1 MIGISD
7 GAVLQRGKDGTCDI
21 YLVGQVQQISYE
33 GEVCGM
39 AVLAPAA
46 DGRVRVT
53 GIPTGGPYTVRLDD
67 QIMHDIYVGDI
78 WILAGQSNMEG
89 NGIYRECDRHPEPD
103 REIRAFYMMGQW
115 GVAAHPLHTPWK
127 AVDRIHRELPGL
139 DESGSS
145 YRGVGPGLMFAQQ
158 MKRIT
163 GVPQGVLCCAHG
175 GTTLEQWSPALADEG
190 ENSLLG
196 SLLKTV
202 ERCGG
207 RAAGLFWY
215 QGCSEA
221 MSGYGKPVEE
231 FSERTLALFR
241 LIRDRLDSELPI
253 VQAQIS
259 RMVSC
264 FTEDSDL
271 CFTMVREQQRR
282 MKTQIQRLAVI
293 PTVTE
298 ELDDLVHLSAAA
310 QDSVGYRAANAMA
323 QLLYPGR
330 ESLLPPPEYRS
341 CWIDR
346 DPDTSAAILRVYY
359 DHIDGGLRAEGRA
372 VGFRVGDT
380 PYGNDNRLIFSIRPQ
395 DDHVAVYLTAA
406 PEDLKGKYLCYGA
419 GADPVCNIFDGAGR
433 PLPAM
438 AGILLK

>member
-21 YLVGQVQQISYE
+21 YLIGQMQRLSYE
-33 GEVCGM
+33 GAACGE
-39 AVLAPAA
+39 AA
-46 DGRVRVT
+46 LSSAENGRIRVT

-67 QIMHDIYVGDI
+67 QVLHDIYVGDI

-89 NGIYRECDRHPEPD
+89 NGIYRESDRIQLSD
-103 REIRAFYMMGQW
+103 SMVRAFYMTGQW
-115 GVAAHPLHTPWK
+115 GTAAHPLHTPWK
-127 AVDRIHRELPGL
+127 AVDRIHRELSGL

-163 GVPQGVLCCAHG
+163 GVPQGLLCCAHG

-231 FSERTLALFR
+231 FSERTLALFSADAGSAR
-241 LIRDRLDSELPI
+241 LRAPDRAGPNLKDGKLLYGGFGSLLYNGPGAAAEDENTDT
-253 VQAQIS
+253 A
-259 RMVSC
+259 SC
-264 FTEDSDL
+264 RYPDRHGGTGRFGPSFGRCTG
-271 CFTMVREQQRR
+271 QRR
-282 MKTQIQRLAVI
+282 I
-293 PTVTE
+293 PC
-298 ELDDLVHLSAAA
+298 
-310 QDSVGYRAANAMA
+310 G
-323 QLLYPGR
+323 
-330 ESLLPPPEYRS
+330 
-341 CWIDR
+341 
-346 DPDTSAAILRVYY
+346 
-359 DHIDGGLRAEGRA
+359 
-372 VGFRVGDT
+372 
-380 PYGNDNRLIFSIRPQ
+380 
-395 DDHVAVYLTAA
+395 
-406 PEDLKGKYLCYGA
+406 
-419 GADPVCNIFDGAGR
+419 
-433 PLPAM
+433 
-438 AGILLK
+438 

>member
-21 YLVGQVQQISYE
+21 YLIGQMQRLSYE

-67 QIMHDIYVGDI
+67 QVLRDIYVGDI

-89 NGIYRECDRHPEPD
+89 NGIYRESDRTQLSD
-103 REIRAFYMMGQW
+103 SMVRAFYMTGQW
-115 GVAAHPLHTPWK
+115 GAAAHPLHTPWK
-127 AVDRIHRELPGL
+127 AVDRIHRELSGL

-163 GVPQGVLCCAHG
+163 GVPQGLLCCAHG

-241 LIRDRLDSELPI
+241 LLRERLDPELPI

-282 MKTQIQRLAVI
+282 MQTQMRHLAVI

-323 QLLYPGR
+323 QLQYPGR
-330 ESLLPPPEYRS
+330 NGLMPPPEYRG
-341 CWIDR
+341 CKIDR
-346 DPDTSAAILRVYY
+346 DSVTSAAILRVYY
-359 DHIDGGLRAEGRA
+359 DHIDGGLHAQGRA

-380 PYGNDNRLIFSIRPQ
+380 PYGNDNRLIFSIRTQ
-395 DDHVAVYLTAA
+395 EDHVAVYLTAA